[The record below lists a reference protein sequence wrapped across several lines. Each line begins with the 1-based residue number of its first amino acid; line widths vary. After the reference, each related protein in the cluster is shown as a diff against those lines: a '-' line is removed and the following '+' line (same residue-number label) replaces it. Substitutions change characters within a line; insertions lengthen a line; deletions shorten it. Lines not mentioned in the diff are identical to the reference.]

1 MLAKKNRRNLSL
13 NTGSENSAPA
23 KVYRGGVQERSVGA
37 VTIDSK
43 RTGEMGIPRLNS
55 KKESLKVIA
64 RHADKDMM
72 EALLS
77 NEPPRKSYNI
87 LNKKLSQIQDKSGFG
102 WKTERTSKEFSIK
115 KNSLD
120 WIHLKERLNT
130 QKVADNEETQN
141 LTEKR
146 GLDYRQK
153 VADFLATV
161 AKIGNDAN
169 YWLGEDSK
177 LSL

>member
-1 MLAKKNRRNLSL
+1 MLPKKNRRNLSL

-23 KVYRGGVQERSVGA
+23 KVYRGTGQERSVGA
-37 VTIDSK
+37 VTFDSK
-43 RTGEMGIPRLNS
+43 RTGDNGVVRLNP

-72 EALLS
+72 EAILN
-77 NEPPRKSYNI
+77 NEPSRKSYNI
-87 LNKKLSQIQDKSGFG
+87 LNKKISQMHEKNSFG
-102 WKTERTSKEFSIK
+102 WRTERTSKEFSIK

-130 QKVADNEETQN
+130 QKVAENEDPQN
-141 LTEKR
+141 ISDKSSLE
-146 GLDYRQK
+146 YRQR
-153 VADFLATV
+153 VADFLSTV

-169 YWLGEDSK
+169 YFLGEDSRV
-177 LSL
+177 S